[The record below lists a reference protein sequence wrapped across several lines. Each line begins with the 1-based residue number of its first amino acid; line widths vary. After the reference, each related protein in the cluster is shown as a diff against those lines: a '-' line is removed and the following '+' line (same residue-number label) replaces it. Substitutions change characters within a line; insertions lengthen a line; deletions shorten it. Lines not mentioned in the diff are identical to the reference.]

1 MKKTFCFCKAGV
13 YLLIVL
19 CFGAC
24 SYDWDDDFIQ
34 KEPADLS
41 VDEARDFFEKEVMG
55 TATRSADRVEQ
66 PLMWSLGDIIPKW
79 NKGVPTGA
87 SSICSVDVPIE
98 NSTYCYR
105 MIQTDPQTG
114 EKSFVKCYHKLVV
127 VKDRKT
133 GKLGNYVVFFIAA
146 NDYAKAHP
154 GDVSKRFNNDG
165 EMSDFS
171 GLKIYTTLEGGI
183 IRVNK
188 YNKGQK
194 RQGVFL
200 GSAKNKEEYGRGLIR
215 IMLMLEHMELQ
226 RGVKVGAVT
235 RYEGNDDWIYKNGD
249 YYIDMGLGF
258 FWDPNYEVMLRDYDG
273 DGKPDGVCLDE
284 VEIEGE
290 YNPSVPEEEPPYHEY
305 PEPDPKPDG
314 DGNDTGNS
322 GKNESQGDDGGGGL
336 PGNSPNNAP
345 KAKAIFRNSNMTEY
359 NWRVI
364 EKMLDKIT
372 SDCLGEHL
380 YKGLKEHLGGK
391 TLTIQFVAPKE
402 GSSFNFD
409 GNTAGIK
416 LTTEM
421 ESNQLFHEMMH
432 AFQAYQETESS
443 YKASLINKELEAR
456 YVQYQY
462 VRKLTEYP
470 GSKWEKQ
477 YTNTDVGMAIALL
490 KSMVDAKG
498 NLQPNVT
505 DDMLLIQV
513 YAAKSAIEATSAYS
527 AMPFDYSKSGIENF
541 TSLQKISKDC

>member
-13 YLLIVL
+13 CLLIVL

-34 KEPADLS
+34 KEPSDLS

-55 TATRSADRVEQ
+55 AATRSADRVEQ

-105 MIQTDPQTG
+105 VIQTDPQTG
-114 EKSFVKCYHKLVV
+114 EESFVKCYHKLVV

-165 EMSDFS
+165 EMGDFS
-171 GLKIYTTLEGGI
+171 GLKIYTTLEGSI

-194 RQGVFL
+194 QQGVFL
-200 GSAKNKEEYGRGLIR
+200 GSAKNKKEYGRGLMRIIR
-215 IMLMLEHMELQ
+215 MLEHMELQ
-226 RGVKVGAVT
+226 RGFKVGAVT
-235 RYEGNDDWIYKNGD
+235 RYEGNDDWDYKNGD
-249 YYIDMGLGF
+249 YIDWGLGF
-258 FWDPNYEVMLRDYDG
+258 FWDPKYDVVLYDYDG
-273 DGKPDGVCLDE
+273 DGKPDGVWLDE

-290 YNPSVPEEEPPYHEY
+290 YNPSAPEEEPPYHEY

-314 DGNDTGNS
+314 DGTGDS
-322 GKNESQGDDGGGGL
+322 GSGGGYTG
-336 PGNSPNNAP
+336 GENGVSGGAP
-345 KAKAIFRNSNMTEY
+345 RARAIFRNSKMTEL
-359 NWRVI
+359 NWDVI
-364 EKMLDKIT
+364 ERMLDKIT
-372 SDCLGEHL
+372 NDCLGEHL
-380 YKGLKEHLGGK
+380 YEGLKEHLGGK
-391 TLTIQFVAPKE
+391 TLTIQFVAPRE

-416 LTTEM
+416 LTTDM

-443 YKASLINKELEAR
+443 YKASLLNKEIEAR
-456 YVQYQY
+456 YAQYQY
-462 VRKLTEYP
+462 VRKLKEYP

-477 YTNTDVGMAIALL
+477 YTNTDVGMVIAGLED
-490 KSMVDAKG
+490 MVDAKG
-498 NLQPNVT
+498 NLRPNRT
-505 DDMLLIQV
+505 DDLLLTQV
-513 YAAKSAIEATSAYS
+513 YTAKSAIEAISAYS
-527 AMPFDYSKSGIENF
+527 TLLFDYDKSGIENF